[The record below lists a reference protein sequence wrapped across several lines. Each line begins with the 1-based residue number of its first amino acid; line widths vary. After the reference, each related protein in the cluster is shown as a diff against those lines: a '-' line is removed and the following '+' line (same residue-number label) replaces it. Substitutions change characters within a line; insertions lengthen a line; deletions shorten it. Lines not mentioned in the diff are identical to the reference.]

1 MDITHHLPKLLISF
15 FNQQSGALE
24 NLEHRL
30 MAVMLLLM
38 HEQEHSTTA
47 GNRGGVEESGALA
60 AKAKCAELQPCREQS
75 LYKDE
80 E

>member
-1 MDITHHLPKLLISF
+1 MQFELDITHHLPKLLISF

-24 NLEHRL
+24 NLEHKL

-47 GNRGGVEESGALA
+47 GNRGGVEESGALT
-60 AKAKCAELQPCREQS
+60 AKAKMC
-75 LYKDE
+75 
-80 E
+80 